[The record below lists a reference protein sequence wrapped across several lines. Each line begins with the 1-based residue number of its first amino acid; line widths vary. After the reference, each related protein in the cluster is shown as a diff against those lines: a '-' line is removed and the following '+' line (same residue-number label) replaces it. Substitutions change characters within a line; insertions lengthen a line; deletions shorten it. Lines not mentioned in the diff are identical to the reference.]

1 MAIRFEFPARGQMP
15 PVKLTWYWGRSSP
28 RVKGQNLEAWP
39 LCYLFVGDK
48 GMMAVSPQKYVLL
61 PEDKFA
67 EYEPPTKSIPSSI
80 GHWAEWVAACKTG
93 SPTGC
98 HFGYAG
104 PLTETVLL
112 GNVAFRAGKKLE
124 WDGPN
129 LKVTN
134 CPQAEHFVRREYRSG
149 WTL

>member
-1 MAIRFEFPARGQMP
+1 MSDRLSRREILRNAAFASVGI
-15 PVKLTWYWGRSSP
+15 
-28 RVKGQNLEAWP
+28 WP
-39 LCYLFVGDK
+39 LCYLFVGEK
-48 GMMAVSPQKYVLL
+48 GMMAVSPSEHVLL
-61 PEDKFA
+61 PGDRFA
-67 EYEPPTKSIPSSI
+67 DYKPPEKSIPDSI

-104 PLTETVLL
+104 PMTETVLL

-134 CPQAEHFVRREYRSG
+134 CPEAQEFVRREYRSG